1 MDLDGAESFLEQG
14 LGDGE
19 PLRTSGYFRS
29 APLSELMWFDSHG
42 SHRLF

>member
-1 MDLDGAESFLEQG
+1 MALDRAESLLEQG

-29 APLSELMWFDSHG
+29 APLLELMWLDSHG